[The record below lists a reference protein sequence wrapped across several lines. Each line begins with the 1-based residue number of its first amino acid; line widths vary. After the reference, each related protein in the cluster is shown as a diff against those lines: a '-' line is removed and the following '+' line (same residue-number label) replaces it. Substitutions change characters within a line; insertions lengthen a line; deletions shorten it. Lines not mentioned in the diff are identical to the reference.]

1 MAALPFEDEY
11 AAIPAHMQASLID
24 YVNKGVIPGDFLQ
37 AVLANDLVGAVGRAD
52 GHNLPLL
59 PQYVRWL
66 YSKAPVICTGSR
78 QAIKEWAAAGG
89 LEGTLSRLR
98 IDT

>member
-1 MAALPFEDEY
+1 MAEIPFEDEY
-11 AAIPAHMQASLID
+11 AAIPAHMQASLIE

-37 AVLANDLVGAVGRAD
+37 AVLANDLFKAVGHAD

-66 YSKAPVICTGSR
+66 YNKAPVACVGFR
-78 QAIKEWAAAGG
+78 RAVEEWAAAGG
-89 LEGTLSRLR
+89 LEGTLRRLR